1 MTLPQPARA
10 EFNLRFSIRRR
21 ISTVML
27 ALALVAACSSAN
39 LDDPRARALMA
50 MPAAQHY
57 AERRVARE
65 LVGRCSGWAYDEK
78 LGEAMSQARAKAS
91 QQTAL
96 QVRGATDL
104 EADIKRRSLT
114 ARYGGYDA
122 CTILNGETVAQSP
135 LSVLV
140 IKRN

>member
-1 MTLPQPARA
+1 MSLDGLIVT
-10 EFNLRFSIRRR
+10 FTNFRRLVCLA
-21 ISTVML
+21 SAFAML
-27 ALALVAACSSAN
+27 AACSSPN
-39 LDDPRARALMA
+39 LDDPRARAMMA